1 MLFKK
6 KREQVMNAWGELCD
20 EAPERRPA
28 GKVAI
33 ERADALPEAQRRR
46 RYALLAAAALA
57 LVAVALIGGTCAAM
71 SSAAGAPDVADG
83 AEQGASPNPEAA
95 QGSQSDVSRYANI
108 SKWEFLSDDT
118 KADFASRFDS
128 YAEELGLG
136 DGPAMCYSRIEADG
150 GVYTAWLSLPAGERF
165 FKVTFI
171 ARDKSFAFEE
181 CPMPEGLPEVNYSS
195 IEARAGASEETP
207 QAEAQAEAVQEYPS
221 QADSSYM
228 DVDREQR
235 DSSAS
240 ERHSWVRCDSAASLS
255 GFLDSSA
262 ATQLPD
268 AVTGW
273 LASKGYSAEASACQV
288 DLASVSGNSALMG
301 FSMKCAT
308 SSGEVSLDCEW
319 NDAAGQFG
327 FALA

>member
-28 GKVAI
+28 GKLAI
-33 ERADALPEAQRRR
+33 ERADALPEKQRRR
-46 RYALLAAAALA
+46 RYALMAGAALA
-57 LVAVALIGGTCAAM
+57 LAAVARAGGTCAAM
-71 SSAAGAPDVADG
+71 SSTASAPGAADA
-83 AEQGASPNPEAA
+83 AESQPSSGQASGQEP
-95 QGSQSDVSRYANI
+95 QSDVSRYANI
-108 SKWEFLSDDT
+108 SKWEFLSDES
-118 KADFASRFDS
+118 KADFASRFDA

-136 DGPAMCYSRIEADG
+136 DGPAMCYSRIEADA
-150 GVYTAWLSLPAGERF
+150 GVYTAWLSLPVGERF
-165 FKVTFI
+165 FKVTFV

-181 CPMPEGLPEVNYSS
+181 CAMPEGLPEVNYSS
-195 IEARAGASEETP
+195 V
-207 QAEAQAEAVQEYPS
+207 EAQADSQTESRAETPADEEQAYPS

-228 DVDREQR
+228 SVDRGQR
-235 DSSAS
+235 DAAAA
-240 ERHSWVRCDSAASLS
+240 EQHSWVRCDSASSLS
-255 GFLDSSA
+255 GFLGSA
-262 ATQLPD
+262 AASQLPGS
-268 AVTGW
+268 VTGW
-273 LASKGYSAEASACQV
+273 LASKGYAAEASACQI
-288 DLASVSGNSALMG
+288 DLASVSGTSALIG